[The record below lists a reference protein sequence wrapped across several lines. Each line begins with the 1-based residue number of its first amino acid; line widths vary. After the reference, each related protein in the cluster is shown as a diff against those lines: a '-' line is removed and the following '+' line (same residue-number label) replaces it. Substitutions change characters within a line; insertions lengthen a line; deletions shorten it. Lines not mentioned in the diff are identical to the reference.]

1 MEMETD
7 TIQIPR
13 KIVEELYD
21 THERIDQILETLEVL
36 MDEATLKRLKMEE
49 EELKTGDYIDAE
61 PEEIEKLLR

>member
-1 MEMETD
+1 MEMD

-13 KIVEELYD
+13 KIVEEIYD

-36 MDEATLKRLKMEE
+36 MDEETLKRLKKGE

-61 PEEIEKLLR
+61 PEEIEKLLK